1 MLLTSLL
8 SPHSQNVVV
17 DTLANATSRFT
28 PLNNGFT
35 VELLF
40 RPFVPDNITNWR
52 VFNDDSQL
60 IDFLTN
66 VYMFQDYVI
75 DDEVH

>member
-1 MLLTSLL
+1 MPLTLLPYLVL
-8 SPHSQNVVV
+8 SNVVV
-17 DTLANATSRFT
+17 DTLANASSRFT

-35 VELLF
+35 VEN
-40 RPFVPDNITNWR
+40 PFQAFCTNNVTNWR

-66 VYMFQDYVI
+66 VQTCSMI
-75 DDEVH
+75 M